1 MAYIISHI
9 KHSHAISEHIKNMI
23 HELSFWGYAI
33 YHLLIFRKLSGK
45 EEGNN
50 SVELVRSVKT
60 WPGLIDMRK
69 HMTNEAFQRLLF
81 LILSS

>member
-1 MAYIISHI
+1 MTQ
-9 KHSHAISEHIKNMI
+9 
-23 HELSFWGYAI
+23 LSFWGYAI

-69 HMTNEAFQRLLF
+69 HMTNEEFQRLLL